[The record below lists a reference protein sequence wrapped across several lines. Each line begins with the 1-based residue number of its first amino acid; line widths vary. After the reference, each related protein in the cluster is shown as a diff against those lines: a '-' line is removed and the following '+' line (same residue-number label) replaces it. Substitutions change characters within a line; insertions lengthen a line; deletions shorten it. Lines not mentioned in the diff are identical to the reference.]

1 MNEPHPATSLGPI
14 MKAARKFK
22 KFNQADV
29 AHAIGCSQSALS
41 KMEHSLLTPSAPQWF
56 LFSRFTA
63 IPPETIETG
72 IIDRHSKVTLNDA
85 SVSLGY
91 KLPKRYRI
99 NRAQKVREIYPLLT
113 YLEKKID
120 AEAYPELMRS
130 IGVEPEFFLDFDNI
144 ISYQFVIDLMNL
156 FSRLGHDSLKD
167 IQDMVVFGQDHLYW
181 DGFID
186 EWKKFKSVKELLK
199 AFGHEQP
206 HFQADFT
213 IQIQEMDHHLR
224 IAFVPE
230 NHLYHFLKD
239 VGPDTQ
245 AFVSSYRKLS
255 LENLIKLT
263 LDLDVEVREV
273 SEFSKSPLEN
283 HFEIE
288 F

>member
-1 MNEPHPATSLGPI
+1 
-14 MKAARKFK
+14 
-22 KFNQADV
+22 
-29 AHAIGCSQSALS
+29 
-41 KMEHSLLTPSAPQWF
+41 
-56 LFSRFTA
+56 
-63 IPPETIETG
+63 
-72 IIDRHSKVTLNDA
+72 
-85 SVSLGY
+85 
-91 KLPKRYRI
+91 
-99 NRAQKVREIYPLLT
+99 
-113 YLEKKID
+113 
-120 AEAYPELMRS
+120 MRS
-130 IGVEPEFFLDFDNI
+130 IGVDPEFFLDFDNI
-144 ISYQFVIDLMNL
+144 MSYQFVIDLMNL
-156 FSRLGHDSLKD
+156 FSRLGHDSQQN

-186 EWKKFKSVKELLK
+186 EWKKFKSVKDLLK
-199 AFGHEQP
+199 AYGHEQP

-230 NHLYHFLKD
+230 SHLYHFLKD
-239 VGPDTQ
+239 VGPETQ

-273 SEFSKSPLEN
+273 SELSKSPLEN

>member
-1 MNEPHPATSLGPI
+1 M
-14 MKAARKFK
+14 
-22 KFNQADV
+22 
-29 AHAIGCSQSALS
+29 
-41 KMEHSLLTPSAPQWF
+41 
-56 LFSRFTA
+56 
-63 IPPETIETG
+63 G
-72 IIDRHSKVTLNDA
+72 IIDRHSKVILNDA

-91 KLPKRYRI
+91 KLPKRYRL
-99 NRAQKVREIYPLLT
+99 NRAQKVREIYPILS

-120 AEAYPELMRS
+120 AEAYPELMKS
-130 IGVEPEFFLDFDNI
+130 IGVDPEFFLDFDNI

-156 FSRLGHDSLKD
+156 FSRLEHDSMKE

-186 EWKKFKSVKELLK
+186 EWKKFKSVKDLLK

-224 IAFVPE
+224 IAFIPE

-239 VGPDTQ
+239 VRPETQ

-273 SEFSKSPLEN
+273 SGLSKSPLET